1 MKGCW
6 MARGMKM
13 STHLST
19 HGLTGCLANGW
30 SWEVLDLQL
39 SLSFSIS
46 KVWVLILYGLVW
58 FCSSLAMIQV
68 PEALGLSYKLANQLN
83 QNHWYSASW
92 IAKVHSKGD
101 CDGWG
106 GFWCLFLRHYWVHS
120 KSIQR
125 PKLCSLPGFYSW
137 KALCRWGQDDTTVP
151 WYVHREMVVGYPG
164 MSWIHK
170 SETVHYES
178 FFGLPN

>member
-1 MKGCW
+1 M
-6 MARGMKM
+6 
-13 STHLST
+13 
-19 HGLTGCLANGW
+19 GW
-30 SWEVLDLQL
+30 FGSAHPLLW
-39 SLSFSIS
+39 
-46 KVWVLILYGLVW
+46 
-58 FCSSLAMIQV
+58 IQV

-106 GFWCLFLRHYWVHS
+106 GFWCLFPRHYWVHS

-164 MSWIHK
+164 MSYILESTNLRQYIMSPFLVYQIRTRLFPWACSFKDFQQFSESIDTEQTHCCQCYVMWIN
-170 SETVHYES
+170 VA
-178 FFGLPN
+178 NQ